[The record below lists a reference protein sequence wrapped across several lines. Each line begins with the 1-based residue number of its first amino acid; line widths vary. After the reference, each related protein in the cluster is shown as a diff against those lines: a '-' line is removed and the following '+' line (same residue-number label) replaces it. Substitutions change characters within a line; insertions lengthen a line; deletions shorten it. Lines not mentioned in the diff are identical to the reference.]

1 MDTENKFLEKV
12 FNSYNEITK
21 YFDVKVIMK
30 ANGKY
35 TIELTKKSD
44 GGGKSPSK
52 IDFLIEQF
60 MLFKEQEEKRWAE
73 QDKRWAE
80 QLKFNEF
87 VLNLFKDHGW
97 IK

>member
-1 MDTENKFLEKV
+1 
-12 FNSYNEITK
+12 
-21 YFDVKVIMK
+21 MK

-44 GGGKSPSK
+44 GGGKNPSK

-60 MLFKEQEEKRWAE
+60 MLFKDQEEKRWA
-73 QDKRWAE
+73 Q
-80 QLKFNEF
+80 QQKFNEF